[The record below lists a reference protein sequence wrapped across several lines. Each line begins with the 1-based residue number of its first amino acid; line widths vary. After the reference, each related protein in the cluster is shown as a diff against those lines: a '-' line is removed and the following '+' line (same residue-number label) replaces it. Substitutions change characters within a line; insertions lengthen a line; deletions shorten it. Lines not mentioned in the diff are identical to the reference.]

1 MRTIIISLAMLAAVP
16 APALDL
22 TITLP
27 STGDVAV
34 DRLTASYD
42 CSGATL
48 DVEYINAGSVSL
60 AVFEYDAEP
69 VVAANV
75 LSASGARY
83 AAGHLIWWTKGAQ
96 ASLYDLTQGEDASPV
111 LQCAETN

>member
-1 MRTIIISLAMLAAVP
+1 MRAIIISLAMLAAVP
-16 APALDL
+16 AHALDL

-27 STGDVAV
+27 SSGDVAI
-34 DRLTASYD
+34 DRLKASYD
-42 CSGATL
+42 CSGPTF

-60 AVFEYDAEP
+60 AVFEYDAEAII
-69 VVAANV
+69 AANV

-96 ASLYDLTQGEDASPV
+96 ASLYDLTQGEDASPI
-111 LQCAETN
+111 LQCTETN